1 MNRFM
6 SRYVREAYVRTNIY
20 GKTIELISFK
30 ITHMDLLCYLSLFDF
45 DLANTLKLINVG
57 LTDSQVPVLA

>member
-1 MNRFM
+1 M
-6 SRYVREAYVRTNIY
+6 RTNIY
-20 GKTIELISFK
+20 GKTVELISFK

-57 LTDSQVPVLA
+57 LTDNQVPVLA